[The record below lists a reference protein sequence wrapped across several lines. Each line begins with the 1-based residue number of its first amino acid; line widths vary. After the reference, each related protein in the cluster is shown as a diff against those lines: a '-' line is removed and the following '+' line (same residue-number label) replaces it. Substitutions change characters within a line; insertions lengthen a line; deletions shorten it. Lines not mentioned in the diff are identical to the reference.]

1 MTIHPVYAA
10 ETAKAV
16 DQFARDLATVALK
29 FGFVIHNET
38 TMDMAHTF
46 GNHGVEVAEGFD
58 LHMLQICKPEKA
70 AQSLGVNPER
80 AILMTKYVVT
90 FTQEGRTQIRFL
102 RLPEEFIRAAVDD
115 AQFPRSLSETY
126 QKIEEMI
133 EEAM

>member
-1 MTIHPVYAA
+1 MTTHPVYAA
-10 ETAKAV
+10 ETAKGV
-16 DQFARDLATVALK
+16 DQFARDLATVAEK

-70 AQSLGVNPER
+70 AQSLGINPER
-80 AILMTKYVVT
+80 AILMPKYVIT

-102 RLPEEFIRAAVDD
+102 RLPEEFIQAAVDD

-126 QKIEEMI
+126 RKIEEMI
-133 EEAM
+133 EEAR